1 MISFL
6 FLDPCI
12 NVLCHA
18 GQECVVV
25 DNNATCMC
33 KESCPDYEK
42 PVCGSNG
49 ITFPNHC
56 ELHRTSCLE
65 GKKIS
70 IKYDG
75 ECKGQPT
82 QPPLTA
88 KNNHWKPSK
97 LNDFLF
103 LCFELLCNNVWFLRK
118 YPYSPRGGQ
127 VMGS

>member
-1 MISFL
+1 MIHVAVILFA

-25 DNNATCMC
+25 DNKAACVC
-33 KESCPDYEK
+33 KESCPNHEK

-56 ELHRTSCLE
+56 ELHRTSCSE

-70 IKYDG
+70 IKYNG

-82 QPPLTA
+82 QPPPTA
-88 KNNHWKPSK
+88 KVNQSKPGRLK
-97 LNDFLF
+97 FAFVL
-103 LCFELLCNNVWFLRK
+103 
-118 YPYSPRGGQ
+118 
-127 VMGS
+127 